1 MSYIDGFVLPIPK
14 KNVERYREMAAEAG
28 KFWMR
33 LGALQYIETILDD
46 DLAGAAP
53 QGDGPSETC
62 GVPFTKAFNVKPDET
77 VAFSYIVYKSREH
90 RDEVNKKIM
99 ADKDL
104 MDFASKYANVFD
116 EKRMAYSGF
125 KPIVEL

>member
-14 KNVERYREMAAEAG
+14 KNVDRYREMAAEAG

-53 QGDGPSETC
+53 QGDEPSETC
-62 GVPFTKAFNVKPDET
+62 GVPFTKAFNVKQDET